1 MKRNFLILIGLLSIL
16 ILPGRVSADCMSVGP
31 FDNFILQGDDTVI
44 LTSGGQAL
52 VKIDTNCTI
61 YEKSRVRLLKNYI
74 CDGDD
79 IMIDGSACNI
89 VSLTSANED

>member
-1 MKRNFLILIGLLSIL
+1 MKIFFLILIGLLSIL

-52 VKIDTNCTI
+52 VKIETNCTI

-74 CDGDD
+74 CDGETIMVDD
-79 IMIDGSACNI
+79 KNCTMVT
-89 VSLTSANED
+89 VSSANED